1 MTIKII
7 GLSVLTI
14 SMFLIGYIIG
24 KVEGRK
30 NDISEIGRR
39 NK

>member
-7 GLSVLTI
+7 CLSVLTI

-24 KVEGRK
+24 KLEGRK
-30 NDISEIGRR
+30 KNDKGAG
-39 NK
+39 